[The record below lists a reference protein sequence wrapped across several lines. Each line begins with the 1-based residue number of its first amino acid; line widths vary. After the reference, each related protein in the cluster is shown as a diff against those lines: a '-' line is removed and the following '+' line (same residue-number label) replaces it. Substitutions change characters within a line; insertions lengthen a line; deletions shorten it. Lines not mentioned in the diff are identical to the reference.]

1 MNKLER
7 FDALV
12 DRYIR
17 MAKRNN
23 LTPASVKNYE
33 NTLKNLREFLQ
44 KQDEQSI
51 MDAGDFVT
59 FDDIQAWI
67 DDMAEQE
74 NKASTIKQ
82 KLVVAGQFFTF
93 CTKAYI
99 PAEIRYEQSPVSPD
113 FYPKVI
119 TEQIEEKL
127 TNDDIVKLWLY
138 EPKYR
143 TNDAQWARNY
153 CLVVLMLTTGL
164 RNKEVLDLTL
174 DSIDLVHKEIY
185 VKNGKGRKDR
195 IVDMD
200 NGGLCAAALENYLL
214 VGDRPIGIPDSA
226 PLFGTTSA
234 HVFGRPDRTADAEKW
249 HRGTTAWLS
258 QLVAR
263 HIESQTDGAVVGC
276 RTHQLRHAFARLQLN
291 ATGNLAELQA
301 AMGHSSP
308 VITERYSQRLLER
321 RRREE
326 VQKVLAAR
334 DAAAKRLQWRND
346 LAKAKIALEN
356 ERKEKRA

>member
-7 FDALV
+7 FDALA

-23 LTPASVKNYE
+23 LTTASVKNYE
-33 NTLKNLREFLQ
+33 NTMKNLRDFLQ
-44 KQDEQSI
+44 KQDKQAI
-51 MDAGDFVT
+51 MDSDEYVT

-67 DDMAEQE
+67 DNMAENG

-93 CTKAYI
+93 CTKPYI
-99 PAEIRYEQSPVSPD
+99 PEELRYDQSPVSPD
-113 FYPKVI
+113 FYPKVP

-127 TNDDIVKLWLY
+127 SNDDIMKLWLY

-143 TNDAQWARNY
+143 ATDAQWARNY
-153 CLVVLMLTTGL
+153 CMVVLMLTTGL

-174 DSIDLVHKEIY
+174 DSIDMIHKEIL

-200 NGGLCAAALENYLL
+200 IGGLCAAALENYLL
-214 VGDRPIGIPDSA
+214 IGDRPRSLPDSA
-226 PLFGTTSA
+226 PLFGTTA
-234 HVFGRPDRTADAEKW
+234 EHVYGQPGRAQDAEKW
-249 HRGTTAWLS
+249 HRGTTQWLS

-263 HIESQTDGAVVGC
+263 HVENQTSGAVVGC

-301 AMGHSSP
+301 AMGHASP
-308 VITERYSQRLLER
+308 VVTERYSNRLVER

-326 VQKVLAAR
+326 VLKVLAAR
-334 DAAAKRLQWRND
+334 DSAAKSLQWRNE
-346 LAKAKIALEN
+346 LTKQKTEQSKIRYA
-356 ERKEKRA
+356 